1 MTEYKTPGVYVKEIS
16 KFPPSVAGVATAIP
30 AFIGFTEKP
39 EFDKDKMPQAVK
51 IKSLLEYE
59 NLFGGGPKLELN
71 NNGELQNHKF
81 VMYDSIRLFY
91 DNGGGTCYV
100 VSIGDYKSTDF
111 DADQYKDG
119 LIPLR
124 KVDEVT
130 LLVAPDAAMLLNETQ
145 LGTLHQDMLK
155 QCAELGD
162 RFAILDPQLND
173 SLDVALENFRN
184 KVGNNYLAYGAA
196 YYPFL
201 RTTYTKE
208 ISFDEMLKIRDIKA
222 KAEKID
228 LYKDYYAKTNNELA
242 LLAWNDNKTNSTK
255 IDALTAMASVE
266 SIDADEKKL
275 IEDEKAERQKY
286 TFDSTAIILRY
297 NNNPITPE
305 DFFKNKENDFALYN
319 KIQDLIDRNKEAING
334 TKFSIKG
341 GKLLYDG
348 KTIIEDELT
357 AEDKKKKVE
366 IQKTIDEIDTLIK
379 DTSFTIDKGN
389 LTYNGKAI
397 TFPAFTEKTKKVY
410 ETILSEIEVEIP
422 EIKNKKALMAKAFAA
437 QIDGYAEKLAE
448 LQAQASIIT
457 PSGAIAGI
465 YAATDGSKGVWQA
478 PANVS
483 IAAVADVTELI
494 SDKDQEGMNVDP
506 DAGKSVNAI
515 RFFTGKGILVWGART
530 LDGNSNEWRYVPV
543 RRLFNYIEE
552 SVQKSTNWAV
562 FQPNDA
568 NTWVK
573 IQCQIENFLNNLWRD
588 GALAGS
594 TPDKAYYVKVGLDIT
609 MTADDIN
616 NGYLIVEIGLAAVRP
631 AEFIVLKFS
640 HKVQEA

>member
-1 MTEYKTPGVYVKEIS
+1 MKEIS

-51 IKSLLEYE
+51 IKSLLDYE
-59 NLFGGGPKLELN
+59 NLFGEGPKLELN
-71 NNGELQNHKF
+71 DSGELQNHKF

-208 ISFDEMLKIRDIKA
+208 ISFDEMLKIADIKE

-228 LYKDYYAKTNNELA
+228 LYNNYYAKTNNEIKLEAWEKADINSAKIAA
-242 LLAWNDNKTNSTK
+242 LR
-255 IDALTAMASVE
+255 AMA
-266 SIDADEKKL
+266 DAEGIEEDKKKKL
-275 IEDEKAERQKY
+275 EAEIEERNKY
-286 TFDSTAIILRY
+286 TFGDNAIILLY
-297 NNNPITPE
+297 NNMPITLE
-305 DFFKNKENDFALYN
+305 DFFKGKEKDYELYN
-319 KIQDLIDRNKEAING
+319 KIQALINSNKETI
-334 TKFSIKG
+334 KDSEFSIKE
-341 GKLLYDG
+341 GKLLYKG
-348 KTIIEDELT
+348 KTIKDDELSP
-357 AEDKKKKVE
+357 EDMLKKE
-366 IQKTIDEIDTLIK
+366 ELQKTINEIDALIK
-379 DTSFTIDKGN
+379 DTSFTIVKGN
-389 LTYNGKAI
+389 LTYDGETIA
-397 TFPAFTEKTKKVY
+397 FPEFTEETKKIY
-410 ETILSEIEVEIP
+410 NTILSEIDNVIPEI

-437 QIDGYAEKLAE
+437 QIGGYAEKLAE
-448 LQAQASIIT
+448 LQTQASIIT

>member
-1 MTEYKTPGVYVKEIS
+1 MKEIS

-51 IKSLLEYE
+51 IKSLLDYE
-59 NLFGGGPKLELN
+59 NLFGEGPKLELN
-71 NNGELQNHKF
+71 DSGELQNHKF

-145 LGTLHQDMLK
+145 LGTLHQAMLE
-155 QCAELGD
+155 QCAVLGD
-162 RFAILDPQLND
+162 RFAILDPKLNN
-173 SLDVALENFRN
+173 SLDDALETFR
-184 KVGNNYLAYGAA
+184 KRVGNNDLAYGAA

-242 LLAWNDNKTNSTK
+242 LLAWNDNETNSTK

-266 SIDADEKKL
+266 GIDTEKKKL

-305 DFFKNKENDFALYN
+305 DFFKGKEKDYELYN
-319 KIQDLIDRNKEAING
+319 KIQALINSNKETI
-334 TKFSIKG
+334 KDSEFSIKE
-341 GKLLYDG
+341 GKLLYKG
-348 KTIIEDELT
+348 KTIKDNELSP
-357 AEDKKKKVE
+357 EDKLKKE
-366 IQKTIDEIDTLIK
+366 ELQKTINEIDALIK
-379 DTSFTIDKGN
+379 DTSFTIVKGN
-389 LTYNGKAI
+389 LTYDGETIA
-397 TFPAFTEKTKKVY
+397 FPAFTKETKKVY
-410 ETILSEIEVEIP
+410 ETILSEIEAILPDVKAET
-422 EIKNKKALMAKAFAA
+422 KTKKPLMAKAFAA
-437 QIDGYAEKLAE
+437 QIEGYAEKLAE
-448 LQAQASIIT
+448 KLAEASIIP

-483 IAAVADVTELI
+483 VAAVADVTELI
-494 SDKDQEGMNVDP
+494 SDKDQENMNVD
-506 DAGKSVNAI
+506 AATGKSVNAI

-543 RRLFNYIEE
+543 RRLFNYVEE

>member
-39 EFDKDKMPQAVK
+39 EFDKDKMPQVVK
-51 IKSLLEYE
+51 IKSLLDYE

-71 NNGELQNHKF
+71 DSGELQNHKF

-100 VSIGDYKSTDF
+100 VSIGDYKSTNF
-111 DADQYKDG
+111 DADLYKDG
-119 LIPLR
+119 LTPLK

-145 LGTLHQDMLK
+145 LGELHQDMLK

-162 RFAILDPQLND
+162 RFAILDPKLND
-173 SLDVALENFRN
+173 SLDVALEDFRN
-184 KVGNNYLAYGAA
+184 NVGNNNLSYGAA

-208 ISFDEMLKIRDIKA
+208 ISFDEMLKIDAIKE
-222 KAEKID
+222 KAQMID
-228 LYKDYYAKTNNELA
+228 LYKNFYTKPNYELA
-242 LLAWNDNKTNSTK
+242 TEAWGKKKDKSLEKFSTLNGVLLYND
-255 IDALTAMASVE
+255 V
-266 SIDADEKKL
+266 
-275 IEDEKAERQKY
+275 
-286 TFDSTAIILRY
+286 
-297 NNNPITPE
+297 PITPE
-305 DFFKNKENDFALYN
+305 GFFKSKETDLDIYN
-319 KIQDLIDRNKEAING
+319 KVLLLMDQNKQMRKD
-334 TKFSIKG
+334 TLFTIKG
-341 GKLLYDG
+341 GKLMYDG
-348 KTIIEDELT
+348 KEITENTELPDTDKAIKDALQNLLNQVQEAIKGTAFTISKGILQYEGKALPTFAVATEDE
-357 AEDKKKKVE
+357 
-366 IQKTIDEIDTLIK
+366 
-379 DTSFTIDKGN
+379 
-389 LTYNGKAI
+389 
-397 TFPAFTEKTKKVY
+397 KVY
-410 ETILSEIEVEIP
+410 QAILSEINLEQQEI
-422 EIKNKKALMAKAFAA
+422 EGKKALMAKAFAA

-465 YAATDGSKGVWQA
+465 YAAIDGSKGVWQA

-494 SDKDQEGMNVDP
+494 SDKDQEGMNVDS
-506 DAGKSVNAI
+506 DTGKSVNAI